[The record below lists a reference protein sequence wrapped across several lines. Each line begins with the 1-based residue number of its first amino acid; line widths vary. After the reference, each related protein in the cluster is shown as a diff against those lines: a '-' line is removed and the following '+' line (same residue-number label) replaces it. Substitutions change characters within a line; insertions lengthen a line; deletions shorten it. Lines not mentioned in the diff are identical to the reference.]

1 MTQIN
6 RVKKQYTNEEKTRL
20 VVRMLPPEKITA
32 TKLAIETGVAKS
44 TLAKWKNNSLN
55 AISSNDFPKTRGA
68 VSSQEKFLTVM
79 ESYTLSEVEL
89 SRYCREKGL
98 YVEEVKKWRTSCQGA
113 NNIEDA
119 NSKELKQELY
129 EDKKK
134 IKELEKDLRRKE
146 KALAE
151 VAALLVLKKKL
162 GAIFG
167 DAEDD

>member
-6 RVKKQYTNEEKTRL
+6 RVKKQYTNEEKVRL
-20 VVRMLPPEKITA
+20 VARMLPPENITV
-32 TKLAIETGVAKS
+32 TNLAIETGVAKS
-44 TLAKWKNNSLN
+44 TLAKWKNNSLHIIPN
-55 AISSNDFPKTRGA
+55 NSFLKTKSA
-68 VSSQEKFLTVM
+68 VSSQEKFLIVM
-79 ESYTLSEVEL
+79 ESYALSEVEL

-134 IKELEKDLRRKE
+134 IKELEKELTRKE

-162 GAIFG
+162 GAILG
-167 DAEDD
+167 DAAED